1 MVLVTA
7 GAEAACAAKAMG
19 TRAEARKIRVLV
31 NCIVVVVVVV
41 EFMLILGVCL
51 LE

>member
-1 MVLVTA
+1 MTPGA
-7 GAEAACAAKAMG
+7 GAACAAKAMG

-31 NCIVVVVVVV
+31 NCIVVVVV